1 MTKKLIAFAFF
12 FVAGSLVV
20 SAQVVSA
27 QDISGRYKAEG
38 TDPEGT
44 HFSETA
50 VIEMMPDNT
59 CRIKWSGGIEGI
71 CIFKDNTLSV
81 GYIVHGK
88 AGLGVYKVT
97 ENGDIEGTFIDNFH
111 GGGIG
116 KGGKIGTEKMTPI
129 H

>member
-1 MTKKLIAFAFF
+1 MSKRPIAFAFF
-12 FVAGSLVV
+12 ILAGSVV
-20 SAQVVSA
+20 ASA

-44 HFSETA
+44 RFSETA
-50 VIEMMPDNT
+50 VIEMMPDGT
-59 CRIKWSGGIEGI
+59 CHIKWSGGIEGI

-88 AGLGVYKVT
+88 AGLGVYKVAAD
-97 ENGDIEGTFIDNFH
+97 GSIEGTFIDNFH

-116 KGGKIGTEKMTPI
+116 KGGKIGTERMTAIP
-129 H
+129 